1 METEIRLGCMITI
14 EEINR
19 VSKEISEKFL
29 PDKII
34 LFGSYA
40 YGNPSSISDLDLLV
54 ILPFQGKNFYKSLE
68 IYQSLNVNFPIDI
81 LARTPDDTEKRFR
94 LGDPLIREAM
104 SKGKILYERNC

>member
-1 METEIRLGCMITI
+1 MITF
-14 EEINR
+14 EEITQ
-19 VSKEISEKFL
+19 VSKKISEKFL

-68 IYQSLNVNFPIDI
+68 IYQSLNLSFPIDI
-81 LARTPDDTEKRFR
+81 LARTPEDTEKRFR

-104 SKGKILYERNC
+104 SKGKILYERNR

>member
-1 METEIRLGCMITI
+1 MTFKETEIRLGCMITF
-14 EEINR
+14 EEINQ

-68 IYQSLNVNFPIDI
+68 IYQSLNLSFPIDI
-81 LARTPDDTEKRFR
+81 LARTPEDTEKRFR
-94 LGDPLIREAM
+94 LGDPLIREAL
-104 SKGKILYERNC
+104 SK

>member
-1 METEIRLGCMITI
+1 MITF
-14 EEINR
+14 EEINQ

-68 IYQSLNVNFPIDI
+68 IYQSLNLSFPIDI
-81 LARTPDDTEKRFR
+81 LARTPEDTEKRFR

-104 SKGKILYERNC
+104 SKGKILYERNR